1 MAVSDTRV
9 LYGKSRQYYLLCLN
23 GLIIIFSL
31 RKMIFGYV
39 ISSFT
44 RLDIDLY
51 YPIKIDTLCH
61 LTSFVK
67 SVLLK
72 RLFVLCNRCRIF
84 SIFGCLSFLL
94 LLVTAY
100 QLISLIISD
109 SMHYANFITVNTL
122 KVLYY
127 IKQTNVLTTQISQN

>member
-1 MAVSDTRV
+1 MSHLKKD
-9 LYGKSRQYYLLCLN
+9 
-23 GLIIIFSL
+23 IFSL
-31 RKMIFGYV
+31 PG
-39 ISSFT
+39 
-44 RLDIDLY
+44 
-51 YPIKIDTLCH
+51 IKFFFRF
-61 LTSFVK
+61 SFVK

-122 KVLYY
+122 KVLF
-127 IKQTNVLTTQISQN
+127 L